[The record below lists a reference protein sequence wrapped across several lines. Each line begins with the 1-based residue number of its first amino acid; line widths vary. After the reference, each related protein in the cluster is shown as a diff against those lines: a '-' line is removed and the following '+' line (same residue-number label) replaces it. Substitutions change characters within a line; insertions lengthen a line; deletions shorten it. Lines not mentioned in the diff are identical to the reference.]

1 MDQQRQHQQQQEQGQ
16 DQVDLDQSPPPD
28 YAHGG
33 GSANDDAAS
42 PAAESSSSSSS
53 SSGSRE
59 APPLP
64 AKAPPPPQY
73 SDTVDALDVHP
84 PILGEELLFVGG
96 DSGHVVALNKSDGL
110 TRWSALALHD
120 SRAGP
125 SSSLTAAAPP
135 SVGTAL
141 ITAIHPHPP
150 TGDLLVAAGSVVA
163 ALSASD
169 GILRWST
176 PLTPLAPAKAAH
188 AQAAIA
194 LPPPDRILAASP
206 EFSPTQADVQSVP
219 SQLVYVGSDY
229 HVSAVDASNGNVEW
243 TFKTTAK
250 DGCSDLPALLV
261 EDGVLFVAG
270 DGRVW
275 ALDAFTGMM
284 QRWKADLAPTKRTHN
299 TLATLRSTPLCQPPD
314 FDPTAPRA
322 ARTPKAHTL
331 YASFAGRVVPLDAPT
346 GNQTH
351 LSYTNPRGAE
361 FDLTSS
367 LGKSPATALA
377 PLPASFEALA
387 AAGRRVV
394 RFRLANGAVV
404 WSAKLPAPIVSA
416 TVGGGA
422 VTLLPAGRAVPRR
435 RLAAIVAAAGG
446 SKPGADLAFALFN
459 GVATALRLADGA
471 VAWSAPLPAQ
481 PPAAAA
487 AAAAPPPPPR
497 ILADVDG
504 LVFAADY
511 SRVHCITSKG
521 TLRYTTPVCKGRIV
535 PSLATASAGAGAANR
550 SDPYA
555 AAFDSPS
562 LAGADG
568 TAHKHDGR
576 NFFIGGLMGGLNIG

>member
-1 MDQQRQHQQQQEQGQ
+1 MDQQRQHLQQQQQQQEQGQ
-16 DQVDLDQSPPPD
+16 DQVGLDQSATPD

-33 GSANDDAAS
+33 SSANDDAAS
-42 PAAESSSSSSS
+42 PAAGSSSS
-53 SSGSRE
+53 SSGGFRE
-59 APPLP
+59 APPHHP
-64 AKAPPPPQY
+64 TTAPSAP
-73 SDTVDALDVHP
+73 VLGHRLDVHP
-84 PILGEELLFVGG
+84 HIPGEELLFVGG
-96 DSGHVVALNKSDGL
+96 DGGRVDALNKSDGL

-120 SRAGP
+120 SKAGP
-125 SSSLTAAAPP
+125 SSSSSSAIAPP
-135 SVGTAL
+135 SVGNPL

-169 GILRWST
+169 GILRRST
-176 PLTPLAPAKAAH
+176 QLTPLAPAKAAH

-194 LPPPDRILAASP
+194 LPPPEPVLAESP
-206 EFSPTQADVQSVP
+206 EFATTQADMQSVP
-219 SQLVYVGSDY
+219 SQLVYGGLDY

-275 ALDAFTGMM
+275 ALDAFTGIM
-284 QRWKADLAPTKRTHN
+284 T
-299 TLATLRSTPLCQPPD
+299 STRPP
-314 FDPTAPRA
+314 PRA

-387 AAGRRVV
+387 AAGRRVA

-435 RLAAIVAAAGG
+435 RLAAVFAAAGWG
-446 SKPGADLAFALFN
+446 TPGADLAFALFN
-459 GVATALRLADGA
+459 GVAAALRLADGA
-471 VAWSAPLPAQ
+471 VAWSVPLPAQ

-487 AAAAPPPPPR
+487 TAAAAPPPPPR

-511 SRVHCITSKG
+511 SRVHCITAKG

-562 LAGADG
+562 LTGADG
-568 TAHKHDGR
+568 IASHRRELDDL
-576 NFFIGGLMGGLNIG
+576 GGPVGMLPPSADADNHGQVT